1 MVNVLFAPNK
11 CSFHKVAPSRLWVRL
26 ASGPDLL
33 GKDEWIDKVSGS
45 LVPLSGPVECQDS
58 PASDPEYVTFSLG
71 GI

>member
-1 MVNVLFAPNK
+1 
-11 CSFHKVAPSRLWVRL
+11 VRL